1 VPVSNNDVF
10 FPSDE
15 HDEHYPKPAGSPV
28 GSDGKISSGG
38 VQLASF
44 EGLLSGPTG
53 GQEHHCS

>member
-1 VPVSNNDVF
+1 MSNNDVF
-10 FPSDE
+10 FPS
-15 HDEHYPKPAGSPV
+15 DEHYPKPAGSPV